1 MTVKILFK
9 VWKAATKILSRHD
22 LKTHVEHNAEDW
34 TPKDETFEAV
44 LDSME
49 ADTYYEVSRKG

>member
-1 MTVKILFK
+1 MHYSKFPKTIF
-9 VWKAATKILSRHD
+9 SRHD
-22 LKTHVEHNAEDW
+22 LKTHVENNAEDW

-49 ADTYYEVSRKG
+49 ADTYYEVNRDFWTF